1 MEKSELNN
9 TTIIKNISS
18 DQSEILHNI
27 MVLYNDGKPF
37 DCDMTASTLAFY
49 KKSKGDKYEIPCP
62 NILFDVYPQT
72 PETVKITPFEKLPLE
87 NGSIHSI
94 VVDLPFLV
102 FPPKC
107 PSVLEGKEGANKM
120 FNRFTGWY
128 PAMEFY
134 ENTYWWLKE
143 CHRVLD
149 EGGICV
155 WKMQNTV
162 SGGQQRWFTYYSFM
176 AALSNGFLMED
187 ELVLQAKHRM
197 ISAGKYKKQIHSRK
211 YTSNFMVFKK
221 DSRKAPKQ
229 NTLSFLE
236 RVKIED
242 LENKKE
248 NTKII

>member
-9 TTIIKNISS
+9 ATIIRNISA
-18 DQSEILHNI
+18 DQSEILHSI
-27 MVLYNDGKPF
+27 MTLYNGGKPF

-87 NGSIHSI
+87 DGSIHSI

-107 PSVLEGKEGANKM
+107 PSVSEGKEGANKM

-134 ENTYWWLKE
+134 EN
-143 CHRVLD
+143 
-149 EGGICV
+149 
-155 WKMQNTV
+155 
-162 SGGQQRWFTYYSFM
+162 
-176 AALSNGFLMED
+176 A
-187 ELVLQAKHRM
+187 
-197 ISAGKYKKQIHSRK
+197 
-211 YTSNFMVFKK
+211 
-221 DSRKAPKQ
+221 
-229 NTLSFLE
+229 
-236 RVKIED
+236 
-242 LENKKE
+242 
-248 NTKII
+248 